1 MRSWKAGT
9 AAAVILGTA
18 AATQISGAEAQD
30 RADAQNRVVV
40 EREVREPIERAVQ
53 VLSMA
58 GGSRI
63 GATIADVTAED
74 VAEKKL
80 PAESGVLVTGVDAD
94 SPAAKAGLKE
104 GDVIVEFDGERA
116 RSVSQ
121 LQRIIRETPPGRKVP
136 MSVSRNGQRT
146 PLTIEPESGGRD
158 GLQRFAITP
167 RIAPMP
173 APPRAPRAPRP
184 PRAPVPEV
192 RVPMPDVRV
201 PMRVPEFELFRDGF
215 SYSFNGGRLGVTT
228 QTLSDQ
234 LAKHFGVEQG
244 VLITEVTADS
254 AASKAGLRAGDVI
267 TKVGSASIDDS
278 GDLLRAIGE
287 ASGEVSIE
295 IVRDRKPQTL
305 KATIESGTRRSG
317 RRVI

>member
-18 AATQISGAEAQD
+18 AATQLSGAE
-30 RADAQNRVVV
+30 AQNRVVV
-40 EREVREPIERAVQ
+40 EREIREPVERAVQ

-74 VAEKKL
+74 VADKKL
-80 PAESGVLVTGVDAD
+80 AAESGVIVTGVEAD

-121 LQRIIRETPPGRKVP
+121 LQRLIRETPSGRKVP
-136 MSVSRNGQRT
+136 MAVARNGQRT

-158 GLQRFAITP
+158 GLERFSITP
-167 RIAPMP
+167 RITPLP
-173 APPRAPRAPRP
+173 APRAPRAPRP
-184 PRAPVPEV
+184 PRAP
-192 RVPMPDVRV
+192 MPDVRV
-201 PMRVPEFELFRDGF
+201 PMRAPEFELFRDGF
-215 SYSFNGGRLGVTT
+215 AYNFNGGRLGVGT
-228 QTLSDQ
+228 QTLTDQ
-234 LAKHFGVEQG
+234 LAKHFGVERG
-244 VLITEVTADS
+244 VLVTEVTEDS

-267 TKVGSASIDDS
+267 TKVGSAAIDDS
-278 GDLLRAIGE
+278 GDLVRAIGE
-287 ASGEVSIE
+287 ASGDVSIE

-305 KATIESGTRRSG
+305 KATIESGARRSG

>member
-18 AATQISGAEAQD
+18 AATQLSGAEAQTP
-30 RADAQNRVVV
+30 VVV
-40 EREVREPIERAVQ
+40 EREFREPIERAVQ

-80 PAESGVLVTGVDAD
+80 AAESGVLVTGVDAD
-94 SPAAKAGLKE
+94 SPAAKAGLRE
-104 GDVIVEFDGERA
+104 GDVIVDFDGERA

-121 LQRIIRETPPGRKVP
+121 LQRLITETPSGRKVP
-136 MSVSRNGQRT
+136 MTVSRNGQRT
-146 PLTIEPESGGRD
+146 PLTIEPERGSRD
-158 GLQRFAITP
+158 GLERFLVTP
-167 RIAPMP
+167 RVSPMP
-173 APPRAPRAPRP
+173 VPRAPRAPRP
-184 PRAPVPEV
+184 PRAP
-192 RVPMPDVRV
+192 MPDVRV
-201 PMRVPEFELFRDGF
+201 PMAAPEFELFRDGF
-215 SYSFNGGRLGVTT
+215 AYSFNGGRLGVGT
-228 QTLSDQ
+228 QTLTDQ

-244 VLITEVTADS
+244 VLVTEVTADS

-267 TKVGSASIDDS
+267 TKVGSAAIEDS
-278 GDLLRAIGE
+278 GDLVRAIGE

-305 KATIESGTRRSG
+305 KATIEHNVRRGG